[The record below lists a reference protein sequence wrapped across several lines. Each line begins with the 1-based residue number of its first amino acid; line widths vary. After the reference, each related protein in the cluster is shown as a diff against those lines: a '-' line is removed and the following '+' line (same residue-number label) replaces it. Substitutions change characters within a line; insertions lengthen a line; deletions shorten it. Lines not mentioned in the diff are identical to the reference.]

1 MITTA
6 VFPVAGLGTRFLPA
20 TKAIPKEMMIV
31 DDRPLIQHAVEEA
44 QACGIT
50 RFIFVTSPSKPSIA
64 DHFDKNILLEEQLQ
78 SKGKNG
84 ALHAIQQCT
93 LPQGQAIFTYQQ
105 QPLGL
110 GHAVACALPWLQ
122 KDEAFCVIL
131 PDDYIYAH
139 SSPCLDQMLS
149 SYTSEKNKDIMVATL
164 KVPLDQTSSYGILDV
179 DTEEGQIIFAKD
191 IVEKPHPTQAPSTYA
206 VIGRYILPPAIF
218 HALSTLQPGAGGELQ
233 LTDAIRATQ
242 KNGVPLKGY
251 LFEGKR
257 FDCGSKEGWM
267 HANRYVF
274 DHMHA

>member
-44 QACGIT
+44 SSCGIT
-50 RFIFVTSPSKPSIA
+50 RFIFVTSPSKSSIA
-64 DHFDKNILLEEQLQ
+64 DHFDKNIFLEEHLYA
-78 SKGKNG
+78 KGKKQ
-84 ALHAIQQCT
+84 ALASLQQCT

-110 GHAVACALPWLQ
+110 GHAVSCALPWLE
-122 KDEAFCVIL
+122 KNEAFCVIL
-131 PDDYIYAH
+131 PDDYIYAS
-139 SSPCLDQMLS
+139 SSPPCLAQMIS
-149 SYTSEKNKDIMVATL
+149 SYASEKNQDIMVATL

-179 DTEEGQIIFAKD
+179 DTEKGNIILAKD
-191 IVEKPHPTQAPSTYA
+191 IVEKPHPAQAPSTYA
-206 VIGRYILPPAIF
+206 VIGRYILPPTIF

-242 KNGVPLKGY
+242 KAGTPLKGY
-251 LFEGKR
+251 IFEGKR
-257 FDCGSKEGWM
+257 FDCGSKEGWID
-267 HANRYVF
+267 ANRYVF
-274 DHMHA
+274 DQA